1 VRGRAVVA
9 FAFVAEAIAEM
20 FEPTPHAPWQARR
33 FIESALDRF
42 QAQDLCPVAVL
53 LTSELVTNVVQHA
66 ATPVDVAV
74 SWDEPTLRVEVS
86 DGSSILPAIA
96 DTVAGG
102 GGRGLL
108 IVSRLARHWGVTP
121 RGVGKAVWF
130 TVDRSVGVSA
140 RLS

>member
-1 VRGRAVVA
+1 
-9 FAFVAEAIAEM
+9 VAEAITEI

-42 QAQDLCPVAVL
+42 HAEDLRAVAVL

-66 ATPVDVAV
+66 ATPIDVAV
-74 SWDEPTLRVEVS
+74 SWEEPTLRVEVA

-96 DTVAGG
+96 DTVAGA

-108 IVSRLARHWGVTP
+108 IVSRLARHWGVSQ
-121 RGVGKAVWF
+121 RRDGKAVWF
-130 TVDRSVGVSA
+130 TVDRPTGA
-140 RLS
+140 PGRLS